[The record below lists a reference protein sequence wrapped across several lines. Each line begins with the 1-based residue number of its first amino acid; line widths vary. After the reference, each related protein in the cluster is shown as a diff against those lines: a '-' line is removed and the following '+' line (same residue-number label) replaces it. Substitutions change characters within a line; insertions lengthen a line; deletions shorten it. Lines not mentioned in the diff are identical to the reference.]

1 MLLTVFFT
9 LFVTFANAA
18 NQCSAKDVTDV
29 VFILKLLNG
38 GSFCSKYL
46 GYPIPATVTV
56 AKTQTATAIST
67 STTVVITTLAT
78 TETTTVTSTS
88 TANTYTLDSTTTH
101 LAKRAIAIPAGIRQF
116 AETLVS
122 KACSCFVVPSSTLK
136 TVSTPTVVTTTQ
148 VVPFQQFTTVYV
160 TATAT
165 SIVSTTVDQAVFEQ
179 IDAGENCPG
188 FGGNVTPITAVNVAD
203 INGCLHSCF
212 TTPGCTLMVTFL
224 SGNSWICELFSGY
237 TDPPNCAGSGAFENY
252 IFEKLPLP

>member
-1 MLLTVFFT
+1 
-9 LFVTFANAA
+9 
-18 NQCSAKDVTDV
+18 
-29 VFILKLLNG
+29 
-38 GSFCSKYL
+38 
-46 GYPIPATVTV
+46 V

-78 TETTTVTSTS
+78 TETTYIPKPIVAKLSTVTSTS

-136 TVSTPTVVTTTQ
+136 TVTTPTVVTTTQ

-188 FGGNVTPITAVNVAD
+188 FGGNVTPITVVNAAD

-212 TTPGCTLMVTFL
+212 TTPGCTLIVAFIE
-224 SGNSWICELFSGY
+224 SGNSWICEL
-237 TDPPNCAGSGAFENY
+237 
-252 IFEKLPLP
+252 